1 MTKNG
6 AAKGIKIGTEK
17 GLLDIDRRQVMRTVQ
32 LLDPTAKP
40 HDDEKPLAQRHADL
54 RGKRV
59 GILDNTKSNA
69 DVLMQRIAA
78 MLCEQ
83 HGASEVIYRRKA
95 HAAIGAT
102 SELLDEMAESC
113 DLVLLGSGD

>member
-1 MTKNG
+1 
-6 AAKGIKIGTEK
+6 
-17 GLLDIDRRQVMRTVQ
+17 MRIVQ

-40 HDDEKPLAQRHADL
+40 HDDERPLAQRHTDL
-54 RGKRV
+54 GGRRV

-69 DVLMQRIAA
+69 DILMKHMAA
-78 MLCEQ
+78 LLCEQ
-83 HGASEVIYRRKA
+83 HGAAEVIHRRKA

-102 SELLDEMAESC
+102 KELLDEMAESC

>member
-1 MTKNG
+1 
-6 AAKGIKIGTEK
+6 
-17 GLLDIDRRQVMRTVQ
+17 MRIVQ

-40 HDDEKPLAQRHADL
+40 HDDEKSLASRHADL

-69 DVLMQRIAA
+69 DILMKRMAA
-78 MLCEQ
+78 LLCEQ
-83 HGASEVIYRRKA
+83 HGASDVMHRRKA

-102 SELLDEMAESC
+102 EELLDEMAESC
-113 DLVLLGSGD
+113 DLVVLGSGD

>member
-1 MTKNG
+1 
-6 AAKGIKIGTEK
+6 
-17 GLLDIDRRQVMRTVQ
+17 MRTIQ

-40 HDDEKPLAQRHADL
+40 HDDEKPLAQRLKDL
-54 RGKRV
+54 SGKRV

-69 DVLMQRIAA
+69 DVLLTRMAA
-78 MLCEQ
+78 LLREQ
-83 HGASEVIYRRKA
+83 HGAAEVIHRRKA

-102 SELLDEMAESC
+102 NELLDEMAESC

>member
-1 MTKNG
+1 
-6 AAKGIKIGTEK
+6 
-17 GLLDIDRRQVMRTVQ
+17 MRTVQ

-40 HDDEKPLAQRHADL
+40 HDDEKPLAPRHAGL

-69 DVLMQRIAA
+69 DILMTRMAEL
-78 MLCEQ
+78 LCEQ
-83 HGASEVIYRRKA
+83 YGAAEVIYRRKA

-102 SELLDEMAESC
+102 NELLDEMAECC
-113 DLVLLGSGD
+113 DVVLLGSGD

>member
-1 MTKNG
+1 
-6 AAKGIKIGTEK
+6 
-17 GLLDIDRRQVMRTVQ
+17 MRIVQ

-40 HDDEKPLAQRHADL
+40 HDDDKPLAQRHTDL
-54 RGKRV
+54 GGKRV

-69 DVLMQRIAA
+69 DILMKRMAA
-78 MLCEQ
+78 LLCEQ
-83 HGASEVIYRRKA
+83 YGVAEVRHRRKA

-102 SELLDEMAESC
+102 NELLDEMAENC

>member
-1 MTKNG
+1 M
-6 AAKGIKIGTEK
+6 
-17 GLLDIDRRQVMRTVQ
+17 MRTVQ

-40 HDDEKPLAQRHADL
+40 HDEATPLAPRHADL

-69 DVLMQRIAA
+69 DILMKRMADI
-78 MLCEQ
+78 LCEQ
-83 HGASEVIYRRKA
+83 YGAIDVIYRRKA

-102 SELLDEMAESC
+102 NELLDEMADSC
-113 DLVLLGSGD
+113 DVVLLGSGD